1 MWLSWGLFG
10 VRFRWL
16 EGEEKL
22 RCRNVGVRV
31 GGWCPTNDECLGP
44 EFLVYCVNVCFS
56 GSISTVLYM
65 AITYTDSLNLL
76 DHNNNVLKNHRRN
89 FECFEQ

>member
-10 VRFRWL
+10 VEFRWL

-31 GGWCPTNDECLGP
+31 GGWCPTNDGCLGP
-44 EFLVYCVNVCFS
+44 EFPGYCVNRCFLC
-56 GSISTVLYM
+56 SILTVLYKT
-65 AITYTDSLNLL
+65 ITYTDSLNLL
-76 DHNNNVLKNHRRN
+76 DHNNNILKNHRRN